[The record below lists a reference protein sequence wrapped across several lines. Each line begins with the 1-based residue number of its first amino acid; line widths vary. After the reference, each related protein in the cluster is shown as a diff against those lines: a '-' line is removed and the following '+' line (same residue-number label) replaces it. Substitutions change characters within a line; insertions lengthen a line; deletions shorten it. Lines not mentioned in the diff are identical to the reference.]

1 MKFKTLDYYK
11 FKDKRVLLR
20 SDLNSEVY
28 NGSISMND
36 RISESS
42 RTIKELILKG
52 ASVVV
57 LAHQGRPGKE
67 DFTSLE
73 EHSKLLKKFVKIK
86 FVKDIIG
93 EDAVNE
99 IENLK
104 FGEAILLENVRFLE
118 EEFKPSVHNKMVEVL
133 SDHFDFY
140 VNDAFSVCHREQT
153 SIVSFPKKLKSCIGR
168 TMERELKNLDKIKIK
183 DCLFILGGAK
193 EDNIIL
199 LKNDNVL
206 TCGIFGQLCMI
217 SRGFNFGAQNEFL
230 KKDIEVVEELKKIN
244 FTAETPIDFA
254 VKVGNERFE
263 LDLEDFPSEYDAYD
277 IGEKTIKEYIKRI
290 KNVKAIFMKGPAGFA
305 EDARFAKGTAALLKA
320 IANSKAKKVLGG
332 GQLSS
337 ALKRLKISEKK
348 FDYISLSGGAT
359 VHYLAGR
366 KLPGLEALK
375 KV

>member
-1 MKFKTLDYYK
+1 
-11 FKDKRVLLR
+11 
-20 SDLNSEVY
+20 
-28 NGSISMND
+28 
-36 RISESS
+36 
-42 RTIKELILKG
+42 
-52 ASVVV
+52 
-57 LAHQGRPGKE
+57 
-67 DFTSLE
+67 
-73 EHSKLLKKFVKIK
+73 
-86 FVKDIIG
+86 
-93 EDAVNE
+93 
-99 IENLK
+99 
-104 FGEAILLENVRFLE
+104 
-118 EEFKPSVHNKMVEVL
+118 MVEVL

>member
-320 IANSKAKKVLGG
+320 IANSKAKKVLGWKPKVKFEE
-332 GQLSS
+332 LVKMMVD
-337 ALKRLKISEKK
+337 ADMKRLSEK
-348 FDYISLSGGAT
+348 
-359 VHYLAGR
+359 
-366 KLPGLEALK
+366 
-375 KV
+375 

>member
-99 IENLK
+99 IKNLK
-104 FGEAILLENVRFLE
+104 NGEAILLENVRFLE